1 MYSLRMVRTFGFLLA
16 IAISGHPVTE
26 AWAMCCPS
34 EVADVA
40 STATAMPHC
49 HDEMDSAMHSV
60 DLSKSSSDPQTDS
73 DYHAHSPQGGSCCHM
88 AAGLTSEL
96 SLFVDAPEPN
106 DGLSFDEPDRPA
118 PDRARLFRPP
128 SIS

>member
-1 MYSLRMVRTFGFLLA
+1 MYSLRMVRAFGFLLA
-16 IAISGHPVTE
+16 IAVSGLPVTE

-34 EVADVA
+34 EVAAVA

-49 HDEMDSAMHSV
+49 HDEMDSATHSV
-60 DLSKSSSDPQTDS
+60 ELSKSSSEQQPDTG
-73 DYHAHSPQGGSCCHM
+73 YHAHSPQGGSCCHL

-96 SLFVDAPEPN
+96 SLLVEAPEPN
-106 DGLSFDEPDRPA
+106 DGFSFDESGRPDPE
-118 PDRARLFRPP
+118 RARLFRPP